1 MSPTEIRKN
10 IVFFGNF
17 IRLDLET
24 YEKAV
29 DDMFSDSELLYGNLT
44 RDLYYL
50 GKVLDKK
57 YRFLTISYNVFM
69 VGFIAT
75 VLMFLGVLFMG

>member
-1 MSPTEIRKN
+1 MPPSEIRKN

-24 YEKAV
+24 YEKAM
-29 DDMFSDSELLYGNLT
+29 DDMFNDSELLYGNLT
-44 RDLYYL
+44 RDLYFL

-69 VGFIAT
+69 VGFFVT
-75 VLMFLGVLFMG
+75 VVTFLFVFFMK